1 MNKDVIKIDDIV
13 NVLIKRWK
21 MILGVTLIATVLSA
35 IISFFII
42 PPKYEASTKV
52 FIGKELNAQ
61 GQEQSYDTNDVQMYQ
76 KLLKTYVEII
86 ETNDLIDRAINFSN
100 LNLTSDNI
108 LSTLNVTPRTDTQI
122 LEISYISPHKSE
134 AGDVVKAVT
143 DEFIRSSKELIPN
156 GNVKTIESVKVTD
169 NPVSPNKKLNI
180 GIAFLAG
187 LVISLGLSFLI
198 EFMDNTFKTR
208 EEMEEILGVPVL
220 GTIPDKFKS

>member
-1 MNKDVIKIDDIV
+1 MNKEVVKIEDLI

-21 MILGVTLIATVLSA
+21 MILGITLIATALSA
-35 IISFFII
+35 ITSFLII

-86 ETNDLIDRAINFSN
+86 KTNDLIDRAINFSN

-108 LSTLNVTPRTDTQI
+108 LSTLNVNPRTDTQI
-122 LEISYISPHKSE
+122 LEISYVSPHKSE
-134 AGDVVKAVT
+134 ASDVVKAVT

-187 LVISLGLSFLI
+187 LIISLGLSFLI

-208 EEMEEILGVPVL
+208 EEMEEVLGVPVL

>member
-1 MNKDVIKIDDIV
+1 MSKDVIKIDDIV

-21 MILGVTLIATVLSA
+21 MILGVTLIATALSA
-35 IISFFII
+35 IISFLII

-86 ETNDLIDRAINFSN
+86 KTNDLIDRAINFSN
-100 LNLTSDNI
+100 LDLTSDNI

-187 LVISLGLSFLI
+187 LIISLGLSFLI